1 MESKLV
7 PMGSLRRTGRLADV
21 RHVVERLE
29 EVYGRPEYHPRLN
42 PMDELIS
49 CILSQHTTDATS
61 FPAFDRLRR
70 AYPDWPS
77 VIRAGPARVAEVIR
91 SAGLANQKARNIVA
105 CLKEIRRRTGGFSL
119 DHLAHLPVDEAR
131 KWLEDLPGVGP
142 KTASIVLA
150 FAFGMPV
157 VPVDTHVFRVA
168 WRIGWI
174 DRKLGAAK
182 AHDELLEIVPSDL
195 TYRFHMALIRHGR
208 AVCRAPIP
216 KCDVC
221 VIARCC
227 RHYLEAMKRPKS
239 GAKANSIHG

>member
-1 MESKLV
+1 
-7 PMGSLRRTGRLADV
+7 MGSLRRTRRLADV
-21 RHVVERLE
+21 RQVIERLE
-29 EVYGRPEYHPRLN
+29 EVYGRPEYHPRMS
-42 PMDELIS
+42 PMDELVS

-61 FPAFDRLRR
+61 FPAFDRLRQT
-70 AYPDWPS
+70 YKDWPS

-105 CLKEIRRRTGGFSL
+105 CLREIRRRTGGFSL
-119 DHLAHLPVDEAR
+119 DHLAQLPVNQAR

-168 WRIGWI
+168 WRVGWI

-182 AHDELLEIVPSDL
+182 AHDELLEIVPPDL

-208 AVCRAPIP
+208 EVCRAPKP
-216 KCDVC
+216 KCEAC
-221 VIARCC
+221 VVAQSC
-227 RHYLEAMKRPKS
+227 RHYSESMKRRKA
-239 GAKANSIHG
+239 GAKAKSIHG